1 MEMKWSRPTCFGSR
15 ARTEEFRAFENS
27 EDLARKK
34 NLNYLSPFLD
44 GNTGPI
50 KVEGECTSEVFQKK
64 QRTSY
69 LTSSTVACRLADSR
83 HPRKAASHRK
93 RPGSYSFKTSIWLIQ
108 GRSTIKKVI
117 NRCRICRH
125 FKQLN
130 FLPCELCH
138 LPLSHTQE
146 ITSLDPCMPQSN
158 RKKLGRCTFAF
169 SLAVRLQLFI
179 WSSLIT

>member
-1 MEMKWSRPTCFGSR
+1 MPNTLHYQILITEDYWELPHTWRDLLEMLEPSVMRGWEDIWMEMKWSRPTCFGSR

-125 FKQLN
+125 FK
-130 FLPCELCH
+130 
-138 LPLSHTQE
+138 
-146 ITSLDPCMPQSN
+146 
-158 RKKLGRCTFAF
+158 
-169 SLAVRLQLFI
+169 
-179 WSSLIT
+179 